1 MRPLAMFRSVL
12 LVVAAGTACDRSLPT
27 NLKPRATLDA
37 VAATAPEANNFVA
50 HLTGSDE
57 VPSHNTRAV
66 GQVKFQL
73 NEDGTELEY
82 RLISANIHNVIA
94 SHIHIAAE
102 GVNGPIVVFLFG
114 TVPPGGGRFDG
125 VLAHG
130 TVSATNFV
138 GPLAGQPFSALVDAI
153 NAGNAYVN
161 VHTNDGV
168 APPNTGPGDFPGGE
182 IRGRIRA
189 AGPTR

>member
-57 VPSHNTRAV
+57 VPSHHTRAV
-66 GQVKFQL
+66 GQVNFHL
-73 NEDGTELEY
+73 NVQT
-82 RLISANIHNVIA
+82 H
-94 SHIHIAAE
+94 
-102 GVNGPIVVFLFG
+102 
-114 TVPPGGGRFDG
+114 GGGR
-125 VLAHG
+125 
-130 TVSATNFV
+130 
-138 GPLAGQPFSALVDAI
+138 
-153 NAGNAYVN
+153 
-161 VHTNDGV
+161 
-168 APPNTGPGDFPGGE
+168 PPHTGPGDFPGGR
-182 IRGRIRA
+182 IRGQIPA

>member
-12 LVVAAGTACDRSLPT
+12 LVAAAGTACDRSLPT

-73 NEDGTELEY
+73 NEDGTEREY
-82 RLISANIHNVIA
+82 RLIAANIDNVIA
-94 SHIHIAAE
+94 SHIHIPAQ
-102 GVNGPIVVFLFG
+102 GVNGPIVLFLLG
-114 TVPPGGGRFDG
+114 TVPPRGGRSDRDF
-125 VLAHG
+125 AQR
-130 TVSATNFV
+130 TVSAAKF
-138 GPLAGQPFSALVDAI
+138 
-153 NAGNAYVN
+153 
-161 VHTNDGV
+161 
-168 APPNTGPGDFPGGE
+168 
-182 IRGRIRA
+182 R
-189 AGPTR
+189 